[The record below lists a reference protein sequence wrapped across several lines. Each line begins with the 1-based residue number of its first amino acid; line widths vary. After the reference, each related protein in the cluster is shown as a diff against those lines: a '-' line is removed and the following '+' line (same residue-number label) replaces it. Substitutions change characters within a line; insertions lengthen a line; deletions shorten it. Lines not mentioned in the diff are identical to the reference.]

1 MLLDFRQARCA
12 QAPSDRPDG
21 PVVCLFLILPIVF
34 IAALSFGSSQW
45 LIFPPPSWTFR
56 WYGDLFADPRWLYS
70 ALTSLKIAAIV
81 TVLSVV
87 IGFLA
92 ALGLNRGTF
101 AGRETLRALFLT
113 PMILPVVVL
122 AVALYALFLKLGIGR
137 HHDRFRHRPSADR
150 ATLFDHLDRQRAGGL
165 RPLDR
170 GCRHPVRRKPLGGAA
185 PVTVPSNFS
194 HGIFGAAVFSFLA
207 SWDEVVLAI
216 FMASPTLQTL
226 PVKIWST
233 LSQDLTPVIAA
244 ASTLLIAFTI
254 VLMVHR
260 RRFWSARDG
269 KHDLT
274 PFSASATSARIT
286 ARSLR

>member
-1 MLLDFRQARCA
+1 MLLDFEKLGVWKWMLIAITVA
-12 QAPSDRPDG
+12 
-21 PVVCLFLILPIVF
+21 VCLFLLLPIVF

-45 LIFPPPSWTFR
+45 LIFPPPAWTTR
-56 WYGDLFADPRWLYS
+56 WYGELFADPRWFYS
-70 ALTSLKIAAIV
+70 ALTSLKIAVIV

-101 AGRETLRALFLT
+101 PGRDLLRALFLT

-122 AVALYALFLKLGIGR
+122 AVALYALFLRLGLAGTTFAFIIAHLLIALPFAIIAIGNALEGF
-137 HHDRFRHRPSADR
+137 DRSIEDAAILCGASPWEAR
-150 ATLFDHLDRQRAGGL
+150 L
-165 RPLDR
+165 R
-170 GCRHPVRRKPLGGAA
+170 
-185 PVTVPSNFS
+185 VTVPAIK
-194 HGIFGAAVFSFLA
+194 HGIFAAAVFSFLA

-233 LSQDLTPVIAA
+233 LRQDLTPVIAA

-254 VLMVHR
+254 LLMIVAAVVR
-260 RRFWSARDG
+260 KGR
-269 KHDLT
+269 KT
-274 PFSASATSARIT
+274 
-286 ARSLR
+286 

>member
-1 MLLDFRQARCA
+1 MLLDFEKLGVWKWMLIAITVA
-12 QAPSDRPDG
+12 
-21 PVVCLFLILPIVF
+21 VCLFLLLPIVF

-45 LIFPPPSWTFR
+45 LIFPPPAWTTR
-56 WYGDLFADPRWLYS
+56 WYGELFADPRWFYS
-70 ALTSLKIAAIV
+70 ALTSLKIAVIV

-101 AGRETLRALFLT
+101 PGRDLLRALFLT

-122 AVALYALFLKLGIGR
+122 AVALYALFLRLGLAGTTFAFVVAHLLIALPFSIIAIGNALEGF
-137 HHDRFRHRPSADR
+137 DRSIEDAAILCGASPWEAR
-150 ATLFDHLDRQRAGGL
+150 L
-165 RPLDR
+165 R
-170 GCRHPVRRKPLGGAA
+170 
-185 PVTVPSNFS
+185 VTVPAIQ
-194 HGIFGAAVFSFLA
+194 HGIFAAAVFSFLA

-233 LSQDLTPVIAA
+233 LRQDLTPVIAA

-254 VLMVHR
+254 LLMIVAAVVR
-260 RRFWSARDG
+260 KGR
-269 KHDLT
+269 KT
-274 PFSASATSARIT
+274 
-286 ARSLR
+286 

>member
-1 MLLDFRQARCA
+1 MLLDFNKLGGLRWFLV
-12 QAPSDRPDG
+12 G
-21 PVVCLFLILPIVF
+21 LTVLVCLFLLLPIVF

-56 WYGDLFADPRWLYS
+56 WYQQLFADPRWFIS
-70 ALTSLKIAAIV
+70 ALTSLKIASIV

-92 ALGLNRGTF
+92 ALGLNRGRF
-101 AGRETLRALFLT
+101 FGRDALRALFLT

-122 AVALYALFLKLGIGR
+122 AVALYALFLKLGLAGTTIAFVIAHLLIALPFSIISIGNALEGF
-137 HHDRFRHRPSADR
+137 DRSIEDAAILCGASPWEAR
-150 ATLFDHLDRQRAGGL
+150 L
-165 RPLDR
+165 R
-170 GCRHPVRRKPLGGAA
+170 
-185 PVTVPSNFS
+185 VTVPAIS
-194 HGIFGAAVFSFLA
+194 HGLFGAAIFSFLA

-233 LSQDLTPVIAA
+233 LRQDLTPVIAA

-254 VLMVHR
+254 LLMILAALFR
-260 RRFWSARDG
+260 KGRKA
-269 KHDLT
+269 
-274 PFSASATSARIT
+274 
-286 ARSLR
+286 

>member
-1 MLLDFRQARCA
+1 MLLDFDKLGWLR
-12 QAPSDRPDG
+12 G
-21 PVVCLFLILPIVF
+21 FLIGLTILVCLFLILPIIF

-45 LIFPPPSWTFR
+45 LIFPPPSWTLK
-56 WYGDLFADPRWLYS
+56 WYQDLFADPRWLYS

-101 AGRETLRALFLT
+101 RGRGALRALFLT

-122 AVALYALFLKLGIGR
+122 AVALYALFLRLGLAGTTFAFVVAHLLIALPLSIISIGNALEGF
-137 HHDRFRHRPSADR
+137 DRSIEDAAILCGASPWEAR
-150 ATLFDHLDRQRAGGL
+150 L
-165 RPLDR
+165 R
-170 GCRHPVRRKPLGGAA
+170 
-185 PVTVPSNFS
+185 VTVPAIS
-194 HGIFGAAVFSFLA
+194 HGLFAAAVFSFLA

-216 FMASPTLQTL
+216 FMATSTLQTL

-233 LSQDLTPVIAA
+233 LRQDLTPVIAA

-254 VLMVHR
+254 FLMVLAALVR
-260 RRFWSARDG
+260 KGRKA
-269 KHDLT
+269 
-274 PFSASATSARIT
+274 
-286 ARSLR
+286 

>member
-1 MLLDFRQARCA
+1 MLLDFEKLGVWKWMLIAITVA
-12 QAPSDRPDG
+12 
-21 PVVCLFLILPIVF
+21 VCLFLLLPIVF

-45 LIFPPPSWTFR
+45 LIFPPPAWTTR
-56 WYGDLFADPRWLYS
+56 WYGELFADPRWFYS
-70 ALTSLKIAAIV
+70 ALTSLKIAVIV

-101 AGRETLRALFLT
+101 PGRDLLRALFLT

-122 AVALYALFLKLGIGR
+122 AVALYALFLRLGLAGTTFAFVVAHLLIALPFAIIAIGNALEGF
-137 HHDRFRHRPSADR
+137 DRSIEDAAILCGASPWEAR
-150 ATLFDHLDRQRAGGL
+150 L
-165 RPLDR
+165 R
-170 GCRHPVRRKPLGGAA
+170 
-185 PVTVPSNFS
+185 VTVPAIQ
-194 HGIFGAAVFSFLA
+194 HGIFAAAVFSFLA

-233 LSQDLTPVIAA
+233 LRQDLTPVIAA

-254 VLMVHR
+254 LLMIVAAVVR
-260 RRFWSARDG
+260 KGR
-269 KHDLT
+269 KT
-274 PFSASATSARIT
+274 
-286 ARSLR
+286 